1 MITPSYAVRYENR
14 GDAPTASLFT
24 LSQRFANG
32 LAQLFL
38 AVVFAI
44 SCAPLH
50 ADPLLT
56 YPLHIGEHSIRAELA
71 NTPRTRS
78 DGLMFRQRL
87 ADSSGMIFVFPGEQ
101 RVSMWMKNTPIPL
114 SVAFIDANGHILNI
128 ENMEPHSER
137 THSSIKPATYALE
150 TNQGWFAARGIRKGD
165 RVTGLERL
173 PPAK

>member
-1 MITPSYAVRYENR
+1 
-14 GDAPTASLFT
+14 
-24 LSQRFANG
+24 
-32 LAQLFL
+32 
-38 AVVFAI
+38 
-44 SCAPLH
+44 
-50 ADPLLT
+50 
-56 YPLHIGEHSIRAELA
+56 
-71 NTPRTRS
+71 
-78 DGLMFRQRL
+78 
-87 ADSSGMIFVFPGEQ
+87 MIFVFPGEQ
-101 RVSMWMKNTPIPL
+101 RISMWMKNTPIPL